1 LRSKSIALVLER
13 SGGVVVGDAIGK
25 VVGRGEL
32 EGWGAELGRRGDGR
46 TLFEDLGLGGEVGV
60 GVDGCESAGDM
71 CKRCGRMRWESR
83 AGRVASYAHEL
94 SSLSLIDSH
103 HLLP

>member
-1 LRSKSIALVLER
+1 MRSKSIALVFER

-60 GVDGCESAGDM
+60 GVGGCESGGDM
-71 CKRCGRMRWESR
+71 CKRCGPRVMRVRASR
-83 AGRVASYAHEL
+83 AGRVASYYAHEL
-94 SSLSLIDSH
+94 
-103 HLLP
+103 